1 MRKIIPYRYD
11 RIQLEDVNQL
21 AVENYFRLIQQ
32 AEDFYEKQLD
42 QLVDAMGEKRGLQL
56 ICLAGPS
63 SSGKTTTAHKLQRHF
78 HSRGRECRV
87 ISLDDFYLN
96 TEDTPLDENGKPDFE
111 TVEALDIQAINICFS
126 ELLEKG
132 SSLLPVFDF
141 HSHRRRE
148 EGQLLHCGPE
158 TVLIMEGL
166 HALNPRLTA
175 LEDEARIT
183 RVFVSA
189 RSKFMDGEEEL
200 ISPKDLRLM
209 RRMVR
214 DVATRNTDPQTTIHT
229 WQQVCQGEKKY
240 IDPWRDSA
248 AFKID
253 STMDYEP
260 CIFRRYLE
268 PFMFKAM
275 EMEPETRQVLVELWN
290 KLIGFHEIVDS
301 SPIPKDSVIREFIGP
316 DQQVINTKKQ

>member
-1 MRKIIPYRYD
+1 LRKIIPDRYD

-21 AVENYFRLIQQ
+21 AVENYFRLIEQ
-32 AEDFYEKQLD
+32 AEDFYESQLD
-42 QLVDAMGEKRGLQL
+42 RLADAMEQKRGLQL

-63 SSGKTTTAHKLQRHF
+63 SSGKTTTAHKLQRLF
-78 HSRGRECRV
+78 RSRGRECRV

-96 TEDTPLDENGKPDFE
+96 TEDTPLDDSGKPDFE
-111 TVEALDIQAINICFS
+111 TVEALDIERINVCFN
-126 ELLEKG
+126 ELLEQG

-141 HSHRRRE
+141 HTHRRRE
-148 EGQLLHCGPE
+148 EGQLLRCGAE
-158 TVLIMEGL
+158 DVLIMEGL

-189 RSKFMDGEEEL
+189 RSKFMNGQEEL

-214 DVATRNTDPQTTIHT
+214 DVATRNTDPQTTIRA

-260 CIFRRYLE
+260 CIFRSYLE
-268 PFMFKAM
+268 PFMVKAM
-275 EMEPETRQVLVELWN
+275 EMEPQARQVLVELWN
-290 KLIGFHEIVDS
+290 KLIGFHEIVDCS
-301 SPIPKDSVIREFIGP
+301 SIPGDSVIREFIGP
-316 DQQVINTKKQ
+316 DQQ